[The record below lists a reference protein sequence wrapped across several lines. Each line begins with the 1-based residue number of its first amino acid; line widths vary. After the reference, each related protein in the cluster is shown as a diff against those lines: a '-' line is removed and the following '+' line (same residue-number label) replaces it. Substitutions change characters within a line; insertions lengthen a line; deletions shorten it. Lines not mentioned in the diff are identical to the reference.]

1 MNTSIL
7 HRSHRNVKT
16 HAEWYGYKCL
26 YTGPLQGYNVGEG
39 NWYNEL
45 VFAGCKSCVLVE
57 FLKGLSTESVD
68 LPAQRASSDMSYFSL
83 NGNLNLMQSIWHQ
96 CRCLACLMPSFST
109 YNQSF
114 PCCADFG
121 QYQMMYLTVLCGSW
135 LPLFVRKEEW
145 TLQIPAKIVHSLAWE
160 TLSNWLK
167 LVVKIDESTL
177 ILVSQSFFSRRRG
190 HRAHQSATLVSIAG

>member
-1 MNTSIL
+1 
-7 HRSHRNVKT
+7 
-16 HAEWYGYKCL
+16 
-26 YTGPLQGYNVGEG
+26 
-39 NWYNEL
+39 
-45 VFAGCKSCVLVE
+45 
-57 FLKGLSTESVD
+57 
-68 LPAQRASSDMSYFSL
+68 MSYFSL

-167 LVVKIDESTL
+167 VVVKIDESTL
-177 ILVSQSFFSRRRG
+177 MLVSQPFFSGRGG
-190 HRAHQSATLVSIAG
+190 HRAHQSATLGLQDNDLRADGTSHVTFLVWWTAQSDNMVLTLSTKHCFHIVILIMLRSLLPP